1 MTNRF
6 DVGYFARVLIACT
19 LINLIANSTLLAQGT
34 ASSVDA
40 KRCPVLCN
48 GPSETDKKTGNY
60 IIIDAN
66 SGDIL
71 HGSDEYP
78 SGPLH
83 IFVTNENPFK
93 YDYKVQVNTT
103 SAESTLIKGFLG
115 LIPGVGDAIN
125 QAMGQGSGLARGV
138 LPQAPPCTGNALTT
152 LTNLRKKSIPLL
164 DRGADLKSEL
174 QAKVK
179 EHDAVKVLYDSLTSQ
194 TDLTCHS
201 LCVDAANAYPRL
213 RGLDLGDLPKRAAE
227 FKKEVTDPSF
237 QDLIKVFDP
246 SGDPNCAAATKD
258 ELDKIKALGS
268 DADKYVTDVDKLQ
281 ENLKKFHDL
290 ADQIETAF
298 KSESPFVYTATVP
311 AATEAKLVTIG
322 ISRKEHKDGAQYVKV
337 TNPDIQIQVGTRTT
351 FLSAGL
357 GFSTIG
363 DRTVM
368 RQASLVPDPSDIT
381 KTVLGSRFGYQ
392 NNSTFKPSAVIMLNE
407 MLLGP
412 KSGWGFKGVT
422 GGLSLGLVISSRNE
436 TTEAEFIAGPSLGFN
451 HNKIFLTFGFHA
463 ARQQRPAGGFNI
475 GDQVP
480 ADLQDP
486 LPVEKDFKAGFIFAM
501 TFNLR

>member
-6 DVGYFARVLIACT
+6 DAAYFARVLIACT

-125 QAMGQGSGLARGV
+125 QAMGQGVAKGA
-138 LPQAPPCTGNALTT
+138 LPMAPSCTGDAQDALAK
-152 LTNLRKKSIPLL
+152 LRAKSNPALNE
-164 DRGADLKSEL
+164 GAKLKADL
-174 QAKVK
+174 QAKVT
-179 EHDAVKVLYDSLTSQ
+179 EHDELKKLYESLTSS
-194 TDLTCHS
+194 TNLTCAN
-201 LCVDAANAYPRL
+201 LCEIASGAYPRL
-213 RGLDLGDLPKRAAE
+213 KAFDLRDLQQRLE
-227 FKKEVTDPSF
+227 DFKKGVTDPSF
-237 QDLIKVFDP
+237 QGLIKAFDP

-268 DADKYVTDVDKLQ
+268 DADKYVTDVNKLQ

-322 ISRKEHKDGAQYVKV
+322 ISRKEHTDGAQYVKV

-351 FLSAGL
+351 FLSAGF

-363 DRTVM
+363 DRIVI
-368 RQASLVPDPSDIT
+368 RQASLVPDPSDST

-407 MLLGP
+407 VLLGP
-412 KSGWGFKGVT
+412 KSGLGFKGVT
-422 GGLSLGLVISSRNE
+422 GGLSLGLVISNRNE

-463 ARQQRPAGGFNI
+463 ARQQRLAGGFNI

-486 LPVEKDFKAGFIFAM
+486 LPVERDFKAGFMFAM
-501 TFNLR
+501 TFKLR